1 MEVAHRLDA
10 AAGGIIHLGAY
21 RVGEVG
27 IKHPLTVTNG
37 EVHTSVEVGHVSA
50 QTHLVTFID
59 NLISGNIYKVDVTSL
74 IGIAAAVLEAGS
86 LCLGRCGEDTLG
98 LVAIEFV
105 GRGADSHDHLG
116 IIVVEAGIVDGQA
129 LHAAQFLDGA
139 LGGSDIG
146 TDVHVP
152 VFRM

>member
-1 MEVAHRLDA
+1 M
-10 AAGGIIHLGAY
+10 
-21 RVGEVG
+21 
-27 IKHPLTVTNG
+27 N
-37 EVHTSVEVGHVSA
+37 
-50 QTHLVTFID
+50 
-59 NLISGNIYKVDVTSL
+59 VTSL

-98 LVAIEFV
+98 LVAIELV

-152 VFRM
+152 VFRMQGIDTQCGFHTVGVDDSAVLIIVVGTVDR